1 MLAISLSALMLGLAC
16 GVLYSAGDYFR
27 KAVPA
32 SCPSETIL
40 FYYIGGQLPVLTAWV
55 LWTGETGLS
64 LSYLGPGLLD
74 AAFGLAANLL
84 FIVSIR
90 RSPLSLM
97 IPLLALVPVAA
108 LLVGGMVLGEWPT
121 LQQDIG
127 IILIAAGLFILFQPP
142 GAQPGLSAA
151 WRTLKNERGT
161 APMLGVILFWAAT
174 PSLDKLCLAYA
185 SPGMHGL
192 MQVALIWTALLVWS
206 LARGVGT
213 LRISRGAAG
222 PVGGAAVTGA
232 LAYLL
237 QLFAYS
243 IAMVALIEV
252 IKRTVGLLLSLVLGR
267 AAFREPLTGLKVA
280 GIAIIAA
287 GLALVML
294 G

>member
-1 MLAISLSALMLGLAC
+1 MLAISLPALALGLAC
-16 GVLYSAGDYFR
+16 GILYSAGDYFR
-27 KAVPA
+27 KAAPA
-32 SCPSETIL
+32 TCPSETIL
-40 FYYIGGQLPVLTAWV
+40 FYYIGGQLPVLATWV
-55 LWTGETGLS
+55 LWTGETSIS
-64 LSYLGPGLLD
+64 LGYLGPGLID
-74 AAFGLAANLL
+74 AAFGLGANLL

-108 LLVGGMVLGEWPT
+108 LLVGGLMLGEWPT
-121 LQQDIG
+121 PRQDLG
-127 IILIAAGLFILFQPP
+127 VVMIAAGLFILFQPP
-142 GAQPGLSAA
+142 GAQLGLKAA
-151 WRTLKNERGT
+151 WRTLKAERGT
-161 APMLGVILFWAAT
+161 APMLGVILLWATT

-192 MQVALIWTALLVWS
+192 LQVALIWTALLLGA
-206 LARGVGT
+206 LARGLGT
-213 LRISRGAAG
+213 LRISGDAAR

-252 IKRTVGLLLSLVLGR
+252 IKRTVALLLSLVLGR
-267 AAFREPLTGLKVA
+267 AAFSEPLTGMKVA

-287 GLALVML
+287 GLVLVML